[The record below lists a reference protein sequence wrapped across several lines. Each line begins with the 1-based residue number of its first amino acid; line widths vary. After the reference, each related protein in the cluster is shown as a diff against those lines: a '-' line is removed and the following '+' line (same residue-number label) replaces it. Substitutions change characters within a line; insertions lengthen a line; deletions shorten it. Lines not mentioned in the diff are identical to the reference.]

1 MYPELLTPLLVLLGA
16 SLGLVAV
23 LVVRGPVIRRLAA
36 RQIRRRVS
44 ESVLVVLGSV
54 LGTTLIVASLVVGDS
69 LDRSVRQT
77 AYDVLGPIDEVV
89 RTPSGALGDEASR
102 RLEAIR
108 GDPEVDGLL
117 TARGVLAAASVGT
130 GARREASP
138 RTLVWDL
145 DFGAA
150 ARFGAPHPSGLDV
163 PAPGPGQ
170 VVINSNLAHDL
181 SVGVAEPVTVY
192 LYGVPRKLR
201 VSAVV
206 PATGLAGMGVGANI
220 NRDVFVSRGTLTAA
234 AHAAGLEPTTSILV
248 SNRGGVEDGADLT
261 TPVTAK
267 IREALAGLDTRGVTV
282 LEPKREVLD
291 AAAETAAVLGSLFL
305 FIASF
310 SIIAGV
316 LLVVNIFVML
326 AEERRGQLGILR
338 AVGMR
343 RRRVSGAFA
352 VEGAAY
358 AGVAAVLGAG
368 LGLLVGRVVV
378 ILAVNILNAYQRGDN
393 KLDIIFDVTLTSI
406 LNGVAAGFL
415 LGFIAVVLTSVR
427 IARMNIIAAIRD
439 LEPARDARPQRRLAI
454 ASAVA
459 TALLAAASVPAVVS
473 SAGAAVYLLPA
484 LTAVAAIPLLR
495 TVMSARTATAVVAFA
510 VLIWGLTAQI
520 VRPALFDNAS
530 TAVYVVMGTML
541 SFAAVVLLSLYQR
554 VVLRPLR
561 PVINR
566 PSESGLAA
574 RLAIAYPTARP
585 FRTGATLAMYCIVV
599 LVMVLLAQISAVIS
613 AGVNSAVRDASAGWT
628 LRADFNPATPLP
640 DATRSV
646 TGGRFSG
653 RFDEVSPLLTA
664 NTEATDPL
672 QRTTQPLPVLA
683 IGIPGQLIG
692 HQPALESRLSRLG
705 SDDAAWRLV
714 LSDPRYVL
722 VDLYFGSTGGPQ
734 GGQIKPGGTV
744 RITDPATGAAASRT
758 IAGVLKDGTAFYGVS
773 AGEFRY
779 PVIMSQPGVRSVVGP
794 TAEVSS
800 LLLRTAPGVNRA
812 KLVRQLQGTFLEN
825 GLVVTDIPE
834 AVRGA
839 YAANTQMFRLM
850 QGYLALGLVV
860 AIIGLGVVAVRSV
873 RERRRT
879 IGVLRALGFR
889 ARTVRRAF
897 LAESTFI
904 AMEGVAVGT
913 VLGVLTTYLL
923 YRNSPAFG
931 SIDAAFPVAW
941 GQIAITVGVTLVAS
955 LGATH
960 VPARRAAGIR
970 PAVAVRAAE

>member
-1 MYPELLTPLLVLLGA
+1 
-16 SLGLVAV
+16 
-23 LVVRGPVIRRLAA
+23 
-36 RQIRRRVS
+36 
-44 ESVLVVLGSV
+44 
-54 LGTTLIVASLVVGDS
+54 
-69 LDRSVRQT
+69 
-77 AYDVLGPIDEVV
+77 
-89 RTPSGALGDEASR
+89 
-102 RLEAIR
+102 
-108 GDPEVDGLL
+108 
-117 TARGVLAAASVGT
+117 
-130 GARREASP
+130 
-138 RTLVWDL
+138 
-145 DFGAA
+145 
-150 ARFGAPHPSGLDV
+150 
-163 PAPGPGQ
+163 
-170 VVINSNLAHDL
+170 
-181 SVGVAEPVTVY
+181 
-192 LYGVPRKLR
+192 
-201 VSAVV
+201 
-206 PATGLAGMGVGANI
+206 
-220 NRDVFVSRGTLTAA
+220 
-234 AHAAGLEPTTSILV
+234 
-248 SNRGGVEDGADLT
+248 
-261 TPVTAK
+261 
-267 IREALAGLDTRGVTV
+267 VTV

-310 SIIAGV
+310 SIIAGI

-358 AGVAAVLGAG
+358 AGIAAVLGAG

-393 KLDIIFDVTLTSI
+393 KLDIVFDVRLTSI
-406 LNGVAAGFL
+406 LNGIAAGFL

-439 LEPARDARPQRRLAI
+439 LEPARDARPRRRLAI

-459 TALLAAASVPAVVS
+459 TGLLAAASVPALVS

-495 TVMSARTATAVVAFA
+495 TVMSARTATAGVAFA
-510 VLIWGLTAQI
+510 VLVWGLTAQLF
-520 VRPALFDNAS
+520 RPALFDHAS

-653 RFDEVSPLLTA
+653 RFDEVAPLLTA
-664 NTEATDPL
+664 NAEANDPL
-672 QRTTQPLPVLA
+672 RRTTQPLPVLA

-692 HQPALESRLSRLG
+692 HQPALESRLPRLG

-714 LSDPRYVL
+714 LADPRYVL

-734 GGQIKPGGTV
+734 GGQVKPGGTV
-744 RITDPATGAAASRT
+744 RITDPATGAVASRT

-779 PVIMSQPGVRSVVGP
+779 PVLMSQPGVRSVVGH

-812 KLVRQLQGTFLEN
+812 KAVRQLQGTFLEN
-825 GLVVTDIPE
+825 GLVVTDIPA

-904 AMEGVAVGT
+904 AMEGVVVGT

-955 LGATH
+955 LGATL
-960 VPARRAAGIR
+960 VPARRAAAIR